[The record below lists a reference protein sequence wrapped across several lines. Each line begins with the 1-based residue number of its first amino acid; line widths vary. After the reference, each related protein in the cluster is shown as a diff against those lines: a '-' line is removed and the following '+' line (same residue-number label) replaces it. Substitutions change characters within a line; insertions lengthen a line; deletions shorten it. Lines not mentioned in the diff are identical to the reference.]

1 MRAPVAV
8 TGMGLLSPLGI
19 GREATA
25 EALRKGRANVGLP
38 TLFDALIYTMQVAGE
53 VPDFDPKAHV
63 ETPKTYLDR
72 CSALTLAACY
82 LAVRDAALAWQD
94 VAPARRS
101 LAHGTACGCLD
112 SLLKVTAK
120 IQQAGIKTASPM
132 IFTHALINSPA
143 SLAAIE
149 YSVRGPAPTFACGA
163 LAGAEALMYGADV
176 IAAGDADFC
185 LAGGADAMSE
195 ALYAAVDDAGGPKGA
210 TAISEGAVMLVL
222 ESPEMAE
229 ARGATVLGRIVG
241 VGLAE
246 NEAEA
251 LKAAGAEGVEA
262 WTPPVDWG
270 YAMGAEMPLRVA
282 VALMTA
288 KGKRV
293 AVTQATG
300 WGAGAVVVEV
310 AP

>member
-1 MRAPVAV
+1 MRAPVAI
-8 TGMGLLSPLGI
+8 TGAGLLSPLGI
-19 GREATA
+19 GREATMG
-25 EALRKGRANVGLP
+25 ALREGRANIVAP
-38 TLFDALIYTMQVAGE
+38 TIFDASLYEMQTAGE
-53 VPDFDPKAHV
+53 VPDFDPKGHL

-82 LAVRDAALAWQD
+82 LAVRDAALAWQEVD
-94 VAPARRS
+94 PARRS
-101 LAHGTACGCLD
+101 LSHGTACGCLD

-120 IQQAGIKTASPM
+120 IQQDGARAASPM

-163 LAGAEALMYGADV
+163 LAGAEAIMYGADV

-185 LAGGADAMSE
+185 MAGGADAMSE
-195 ALYAAVDDAGGPKGA
+195 ALFAAIDDAGGPQGPS
-210 TAISEGAVMLVL
+210 AISEGAVTLIL
-222 ESPEMAE
+222 ESPEKAK
-229 ARGATVLGRIVG
+229 ARGARVLGTIVG

-251 LKAAGAEGVEA
+251 LRAAGAEGAEVWA
-262 WTPPVDWG
+262 RPVDWG

-288 KGKRV
+288 KGRRV